1 MENRIVIPNR
11 GILEIKDSNIKCFL
25 GKDNNCKSSEQL
37 WNELKVQEPIVSQET
52 YKLGEEEYII
62 YYPIQEKQISVVT
75 KNGKSYNSTIYFI
88 DDIKNI
94 ISGLK
99 MINPCYIFKGE
110 YKPLNSEMYYF
121 HFLYLEEENEI
132 KDVDIN
138 SIKFDELENTY
149 KSIEIKKTQILGE
162 INKNIF
168 VYSKIDDID
177 KENYYITLSRTR
189 LSSELKMFYESK
201 ERDRVSDL
209 IFGMYG
215 NYASGKSFFLIY
227 FNYFCK
233 YPSVY
238 LNLKALKKAFKTEG
252 FQDILNNELMFLFYK
267 LKKSF
272 NDFKNFVSKFIPF
285 DKKIF
290 ENLIISIINELSNE
304 PVLIIIDQYQ
314 EDNYPN
320 FITNLKRILYSDN
333 SKIKVILASSMND
346 GPIREAYLDIIL
358 NRIKPKTENE
368 DKIKEEEKKIKGFKT
383 EIAEEQKK
391 KEEEMK
397 KGEKKE
403 IEEKEKEE
411 ERMEEEGMED
421 QEMEEEEKRKKEQ
434 KMKEEEQKKK
444 IEEIKEKE
452 EENEKKIINNY
463 IPYTFVKRL
472 VNTTQIKENIKKI
485 KLENNKE
492 FNDNLELFDFLP
504 LYYSLCKRNKKNLN
518 DFVEKTKGKIREKIL
533 KFNHGE
539 KFNISYFDEIRKL
552 IDNEIT
558 ADELKTYSKYIP
570 FKYFYIEQEGQKL
583 ILRTHFPLVREVWE
597 KIVMDKTAD
606 LISGNF
612 QYDGNV
618 IGSILE
624 LNIISNIKN
633 KNISLD
639 IDCFIKVDSIYN
651 FGTIVEKDTNNF
663 ENKDIFI
670 TQKNQNGPYFD
681 IAFIKGKQVEAP
693 ILTFIQVKKGMTN
706 NRIDK
711 KQMYDKFEEKKKNF
725 LNLFKFI
732 PENKN
737 INLIYISFINKEIQ
751 QIIKSH
757 DKYKNDRSKKVSSLG
772 KEITSK
778 YYSFSQLNKFCVNN
792 DIQIYYYDLEKH
804 VFFVKDK
811 ENFIQTELNLSNKNQ
826 IKYLKYIYDTK
837 CLDDQ
842 LISNMENSK
851 DINKN
856 YKSYLQKKRKEPPF
870 TYKIDDIDLGMV
882 IKFAESYFENI
893 TILHYID
900 LRKAHIDIEYENL
913 SKNQAIICLKKD
925 KRNKFT
931 IDSFI
936 YQDYLIS
943 CKGEN
948 LEFGN
953 NVKLGG
959 DNDFLVAIN
968 FDTISESLKLL
979 LNKNN

>member
-1 MENRIVIPNR
+1 M
-11 GILEIKDSNIKCFL
+11 
-25 GKDNNCKSSEQL
+25 
-37 WNELKVQEPIVSQET
+37 
-52 YKLGEEEYII
+52 
-62 YYPIQEKQISVVT
+62 
-75 KNGKSYNSTIYFI
+75 
-88 DDIKNI
+88 
-94 ISGLK
+94 
-99 MINPCYIFKGE
+99 
-110 YKPLNSEMYYF
+110 
-121 HFLYLEEENEI
+121 
-132 KDVDIN
+132 
-138 SIKFDELENTY
+138 
-149 KSIEIKKTQILGE
+149 
-162 INKNIF
+162 
-168 VYSKIDDID
+168 KI
-177 KENYYITLSRTR
+177 
-189 LSSELKMFYESK
+189 
-201 ERDRVSDL
+201 
-209 IFGMYG
+209 
-215 NYASGKSFFLIY
+215 
-227 FNYFCK
+227 
-233 YPSVY
+233 
-238 LNLKALKKAFKTEG
+238 
-252 FQDILNNELMFLFYK
+252 K
-267 LKKSF
+267 LKK
-272 NDFKNFVSKFIPF
+272 K
-285 DKKIF
+285 
-290 ENLIISIINELSNE
+290 
-304 PVLIIIDQYQ
+304 
-314 EDNYPN
+314 
-320 FITNLKRILYSDN
+320 
-333 SKIKVILASSMND
+333 
-346 GPIREAYLDIIL
+346 
-358 NRIKPKTENE
+358 
-368 DKIKEEEKKIKGFKT
+368 KKIKGFKT
-383 EIAEEQKK
+383 EITEEQKK

-570 FKYFYIEQEGQKL
+570 FKYFYIEQEGQNL
-583 ILRTHFPLVREVWE
+583 ILRTHFPLVKEVWE

-732 PENKN
+732 PE
-737 INLIYISFINKEIQ
+737 
-751 QIIKSH
+751 
-757 DKYKNDRSKKVSSLG
+757 KNDRSKKVSSLG

-936 YQDYLIS
+936 YQDYSIS